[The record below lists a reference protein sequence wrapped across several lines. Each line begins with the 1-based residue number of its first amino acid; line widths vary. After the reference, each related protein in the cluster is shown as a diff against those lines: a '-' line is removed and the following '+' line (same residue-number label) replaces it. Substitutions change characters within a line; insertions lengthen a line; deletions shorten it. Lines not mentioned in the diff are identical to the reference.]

1 MTKLNINPGQ
11 GYTPIVPASQYDVG
25 RELVFTIYDG
35 SSPAS
40 IPSGTIATMVG
51 TKPSG
56 LGFTQLGTVSG
67 NTVTVITTA
76 TMTEEGGHI
85 PAELRLTYSGNNI
98 GTANFIFA
106 VEGSP
111 HTSDTTDGDAETAK
125 DLMTRAE
132 EAVTEAEAASQAAT
146 AQAARAEA
154 AADSIAEAGIDAS
167 TATAGQVP
175 TANGSG
181 SWSWADPEGGGTSD
195 DIENASSVTGT
206 TVSDAL
212 DTLSDEIANVAS
224 GQPVPVST
232 ASGMV
237 DTDTIYL
244 YTGSETGYTHGHWYY
259 HDGSTW
265 VDGGEYGSGVYIT
278 VNGDRLV
285 INTAVTDGNE
295 VSY

>member
-35 SSPAS
+35 MVPAS
-40 IPSGTIATMVG
+40 IPSGTVATMVG

-67 NTVTVITTA
+67 NTVTVTTTA

-98 GTANFIFA
+98 GTANFIFG
-106 VEGSP
+106 VEASP
-111 HTSDTTDGDAETAK
+111 HPEDVTDGDAETAK

-154 AADSIAEAGIDAS
+154 AAEAISQAGID
-167 TATAGQVP
+167 TTGATAGQVP

-181 SWSWADPEGGGTSD
+181 GWSWEDPAGGGTSD
-195 DIENASSVTGT
+195 DIENASSVSGS

-212 DTLSDEIANVAS
+212 NSLSDEITTESSRIDNIVAL
-224 GQPVPVST
+224 P
-232 ASGMV
+232 
-237 DTDTIYL
+237 
-244 YTGSETGYTHGHWYY
+244 E
-259 HDGSTW
+259 GSTTGDAELMDIRVGANGTTYASAGAAVRGQFAEVW
-265 VDGGEYGSGVYIT
+265 AELIGIDALVGTGV
-278 VNGDRLV
+278 V
-285 INTAVTDGNE
+285 E
-295 VSY
+295 